1 METENNIV
9 NNEEET
15 TKQETKV
22 YTEEEV
28 LKLIQ
33 KESDKRVSQALQTQ
47 EKKHKRELSLS
58 KLDDEAREKAEKE
71 NRIAELEE
79 KLAKYEI
86 EKNKSEIKSVLSSR
100 NLSAE
105 FADILN
111 ITDDVERNQANID
124 TLDKLFKLAVKN
136 EVERR
141 LAGNVPKG
149 NIGGASTKY
158 TKDNVKKLSINE
170 LNELYTKDPDKFREL
185 FG

>member
-9 NNEEET
+9 NNEEEE
-15 TKQETKV
+15 TKQEKV

-86 EKNKSEIKSVLSSR
+86 EKNKSEIKSVLASR
-100 NLSAE
+100 GLSAI

-111 ITDDVERNQANID
+111 ITDDVEKNQANID
-124 TLDKLFKLAVKN
+124 TLDKEFKLAVKN

-141 LAGNVPKG
+141 LASNTPKG
-149 NIGGASTKY
+149 NAAGKVELN
-158 TKDNVKKLSINE
+158 KDNVKKLSINE

>member
-9 NNEEET
+9 NNEEE

-86 EKNKSEIKSVLSSR
+86 EKNKSEIKSVLASR
-100 NLSAE
+100 GLSAI

-111 ITDDVERNQANID
+111 ITDDVEKNQAIID
-124 TLDKLFKLAVKN
+124 TLDKEFKLAVKN

-141 LAGNVPKG
+141 LASNTPKG
-149 NIGGASTKY
+149 NTGKVELN
-158 TKDNVKKLSINE
+158 KDNVKKLSINE

>member
-9 NNEEET
+9 NNNEEET
-15 TKQETKV
+15 KQEKV

-124 TLDKLFKLAVKN
+124 TLAKLF
-136 EVERR
+136 
-141 LAGNVPKG
+141 
-149 NIGGASTKY
+149 
-158 TKDNVKKLSINE
+158 
-170 LNELYTKDPDKFREL
+170 
-185 FG
+185 

>member
-9 NNEEET
+9 NSNEEET
-15 TKQETKV
+15 KQEKV

-86 EKNKSEIKSVLSSR
+86 EKNKSEIKSVLASR
-100 NLSAE
+100 GLSAI

-111 ITDDVERNQANID
+111 ITDDVEKNQANID
-124 TLDKLFKLAVKN
+124 TLDKEFKLAVKN

-141 LAGNVPKG
+141 LASNTPKG
-149 NIGGASTKY
+149 NTAGKIEL
-158 TKDNVKKLSINE
+158 TKDNAKKLSINE

>member
-9 NNEEET
+9 NNNEEET
-15 TKQETKV
+15 KQEKV

-86 EKNKSEIKSVLSSR
+86 EKNKSEIKSVLASR
-100 NLSAE
+100 GLSAI

-111 ITDDVERNQANID
+111 ITDDVEKNQANID
-124 TLDKLFKLAVKN
+124 TLDKEFKLAVKN

-141 LAGNVPKG
+141 LASSTPKG
-149 NIGGASTKY
+149 NSTGSVEL
-158 TKDNVKKLSINE
+158 TKDNAKKLSINE
-170 LNELYTKDPDKFREL
+170 LNELYTKNPDKFREL

>member
-9 NNEEET
+9 NNNEEE

-141 LAGNVPKG
+141 LASNTPKG
-149 NIGGASTKY
+149 NTAGKVELN
-158 TKDNVKKLSINE
+158 KDNVKKLSINE

>member
-9 NNEEET
+9 NNEEEE
-15 TKQETKV
+15 TKQEKV

-58 KLDDEAREKAEKE
+58 KLDDEAREKAEKD

-86 EKNKSEIKSVLSSR
+86 EKNKSEIKSVLASR
-100 NLSAE
+100 GLSAI

-111 ITDDVERNQANID
+111 ITDDVEKNQAIID
-124 TLDKLFKLAVKN
+124 TLDKEFKLAVKS

-141 LAGNVPKG
+141 LASNTPKG
-149 NIGGASTKY
+149 NTAGKAEL
-158 TKDNVKKLSINE
+158 TKDNAKKLSINE

>member
-79 KLAKYEI
+79 KLAKYKI

-111 ITDDVERNQANID
+111 ITDDVEKNQANID

-141 LAGNVPKG
+141 LASNTHKRNTAGKIELN
-149 NIGGASTKY
+149 
-158 TKDNVKKLSINE
+158 KDNVKKLSINE

>member
-9 NNEEET
+9 NNNEEET
-15 TKQETKV
+15 KQEKV

-86 EKNKSEIKSVLSSR
+86 EKNKSEIKSVLASR
-100 NLSAE
+100 GLSAI

-111 ITDDVERNQANID
+111 ITDDVEKNQANID
-124 TLDKLFKLAVKN
+124 TLDKEFKLAVKN

-141 LAGNVPKG
+141 LASNTPKG
-149 NIGGASTKY
+149 NTAGKLEL
-158 TKDNVKKLSINE
+158 TKDNAKKLSINE

>member
-1 METENNIV
+1 MEENNIV
-9 NNEEET
+9 NNEEE

-33 KESDKRVSQALQTQ
+33 SESDKRVSQALETQ
-47 EKKHKRELSLS
+47 AKKHKRELSLS

-79 KLAKYEI
+79 KLARYEI
-86 EKNKSEIKSVLSSR
+86 EKNKSEIKSVLASR
-100 NLSAE
+100 GLSAI

-111 ITDDVERNQANID
+111 ITDDVEKNQANID
-124 TLDKLFKLAVKN
+124 TLDKEFKLAVKN
-136 EVERR
+136 EVEKR
-141 LAGNVPKG
+141 LASSTPKG
-149 NIGGASTKY
+149 NGNGSVEL
-158 TKDNVKKLSINE
+158 TKDNAKKLSINE
-170 LNELYTKDPDKFREL
+170 LNELYTKDPDKFKEL

>member
-9 NNEEET
+9 NNNEEE

-58 KLDDEAREKAEKE
+58 KLDDEAREKAEKD

-86 EKNKSEIKSVLSSR
+86 EKNKSEIKSVLASR
-100 NLSAE
+100 GLSAI

-111 ITDDVERNQANID
+111 ITDDVEKNQANID
-124 TLDKLFKLAVKN
+124 TLDKEFKLAVKN

-141 LAGNVPKG
+141 LASSTPKG
-149 NIGGASTKY
+149 NNAGKVEL
-158 TKDNVKKLSINE
+158 TKDNAKKLSINE
-170 LNELYTKDPDKFREL
+170 LNELYTNDPDKFREL

>member
-1 METENNIV
+1 MEENNIV
-9 NNEEET
+9 NNNEEET
-15 TKQETKV
+15 KQEKV

-111 ITDDVERNQANID
+111 ITDDVEKNQANID

-141 LAGNVPKG
+141 LANSTPKG
-149 NIGGASTKY
+149 NSTGSVEL
-158 TKDNVKKLSINE
+158 TKDNAKKLSINE
-170 LNELYTKDPDKFREL
+170 LNELYTKDPDKFKEL

>member
-9 NNEEET
+9 NNNEEET
-15 TKQETKV
+15 KQEKV

-86 EKNKSEIKSVLSSR
+86 EKNKSEIKSVLASR
-100 NLSAE
+100 GLSAI

-111 ITDDVERNQANID
+111 ITDDVEKNQANID
-124 TLDKLFKLAVKN
+124 TLDKEFKLAVKN

-141 LAGNVPKG
+141 LASNTPKG
-149 NIGGASTKY
+149 NTASKVELN
-158 TKDNVKKLSINE
+158 KDNVKKLSINE

>member
-9 NNEEET
+9 NNEEEE
-15 TKQETKV
+15 TKQEKV

-86 EKNKSEIKSVLSSR
+86 EKNKKPR
-100 NLSAE
+100 
-105 FADILN
+105 
-111 ITDDVERNQANID
+111 R
-124 TLDKLFKLAVKN
+124 KN
-136 EVERR
+136 
-141 LAGNVPKG
+141 
-149 NIGGASTKY
+149 
-158 TKDNVKKLSINE
+158 
-170 LNELYTKDPDKFREL
+170 
-185 FG
+185 

>member
-1 METENNIV
+1 MEENNIV
-9 NNEEET
+9 NNNEEET
-15 TKQETKV
+15 KEEKV

-86 EKNKSEIKSVLSSR
+86 EKNKSEIKSVLASR
-100 NLSAE
+100 GLSAI

-111 ITDDVERNQANID
+111 ITDDVEKNQANID
-124 TLDKLFKLAVKN
+124 TLDKEFKLAVKN

-141 LAGNVPKG
+141 LASNTPKG
-149 NIGGASTKY
+149 NAAGKVEL
-158 TKDNVKKLSINE
+158 TKDNAKKLSINE
-170 LNELYTKDPDKFREL
+170 LNELYTNDPDKFKAL

>member
-9 NNEEET
+9 NNNEEET
-15 TKQETKV
+15 KQKKV

-86 EKNKSEIKSVLSSR
+86 EKNKSEIKSVLASR
-100 NLSAE
+100 GLSAI

-111 ITDDVERNQANID
+111 ITDDVEKNQANID
-124 TLDKLFKLAVKN
+124 TLDKEFKLAVKN

-141 LAGNVPKG
+141 LASNTPKG
-149 NIGGASTKY
+149 NTAGKIEL
-158 TKDNVKKLSINE
+158 TKDNAKKLSINE

>member
-1 METENNIV
+1 MEENNIV
-9 NNEEET
+9 NNNEEE

-58 KLDDEAREKAEKE
+58 KLDDEARDKAEKE

-111 ITDDVERNQANID
+111 ITDDVEKNQANID
-124 TLDKLFKLAVKN
+124 TLDKLFKIAVKN

-141 LAGNVPKG
+141 LASSTPKG
-149 NIGGASTKY
+149 NSAGSVELN
-158 TKDNVKKLSINE
+158 KDTAKKLSINE
-170 LNELYTKDPDKFREL
+170 LNELYTNDPDKFKAL

>member
-9 NNEEET
+9 NNNEEET
-15 TKQETKV
+15 KQEKV

-33 KESDKRVSQALQTQ
+33 SESDKRVSQALQTQ

-141 LAGNVPKG
+141 LASNTPKG
-149 NIGGASTKY
+149 NTADKIELN
-158 TKDNVKKLSINE
+158 KDNVKKLSINE

>member
-9 NNEEET
+9 NNEEEI

-86 EKNKSEIKSVLSSR
+86 EKNKSEIK
-100 NLSAE
+100 
-105 FADILN
+105 
-111 ITDDVERNQANID
+111 
-124 TLDKLFKLAVKN
+124 
-136 EVERR
+136 
-141 LAGNVPKG
+141 
-149 NIGGASTKY
+149 
-158 TKDNVKKLSINE
+158 
-170 LNELYTKDPDKFREL
+170 
-185 FG
+185 